1 VAGRIPSTMNC
12 WVANR
17 RIALCDLVE
26 VPRAL
31 GGYLGLSAG
40 WDQFFESVAIQRL
53 ASSSVAKFPTCE
65 TGAYPVL
72 TATVQRP
79 SLIIFE

>member
-1 VAGRIPSTMNC
+1 MAFGSHF
-12 WVANR
+12 
-17 RIALCDLVE
+17 
-26 VPRAL
+26 
-31 GGYLGLSAG
+31 GLSAG
-40 WDQFFESVAIQRL
+40 SDQFFELVAIQRS

-65 TGAYPVL
+65 MGAYPVL